1 MKPAGTFP
9 ALLEAFFVDR
19 LMRQRQ
25 VSRHTLASY
34 RDTFRLL
41 LEHAQGQLGKVPSAL
56 TLADL
61 DAPFVGGFLDHLEQG
76 RGNTAR
82 SRNVRL
88 AAIHSF
94 FRYVAL
100 HAPEHSA
107 LASRVLAMPSKRYL
121 RRPIDFLTPAEVR
134 RSARRTRS
142 RHMGRAPG
150 PSPVAPRRPDGNAR
164 LRAPRPTL

>member
-34 RDTFRLL
+34 RDTFRDVRGTFQRK
-41 LEHAQGQLGKVPSAL
+41 ERP
-56 TLADL
+56 DL
-61 DAPFVGGFLDHLEQG
+61 PMSTPTGLCPAVFAHDRGAIEQG

-107 LASRVLAMPSKRYL
+107 LVSRVLPCQANVIFADQS
-121 RRPIDFLTPAEVR
+121 IF
-134 RSARRTRS
+134 
-142 RHMGRAPG
+142 
-150 PSPVAPRRPDGNAR
+150 
-164 LRAPRPTL
+164 